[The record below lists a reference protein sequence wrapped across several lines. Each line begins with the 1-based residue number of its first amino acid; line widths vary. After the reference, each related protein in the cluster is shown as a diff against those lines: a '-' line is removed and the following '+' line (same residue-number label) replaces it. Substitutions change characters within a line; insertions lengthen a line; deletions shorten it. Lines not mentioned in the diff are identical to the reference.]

1 MTTAQAIQSI
11 FKAFETEYKENLN
24 LTEDEIVAVWRE
36 NDENIEK
43 TVAAL
48 KPMNKPSSNN
58 PPADEPSADE
68 PSEGE
73 IEAFQRMA
81 EDAKA
86 LLSHERS
93 GETKYVTLGNHA
105 GDWFKAWLKRVGL
118 APEELT
124 QNKAEDLRKDL
135 KNKLEE
141 AIDYKKR
148 SDMGLDMSIASFEN
162 HVTRALRAGAL
173 LATGRIEFNAKA
185 RRFVASEKLAYH
197 GLTLYH
203 EVLDEKTGTMK
214 REARAL
220 TDEPVLLTQSKLD
233 TIYNLH
239 MPRIV
244 EAGATNTK
252 EVTKK
257 KRGRKRGSSVG
268 ANNGDENKT
277 PTAAQETIRVLT
289 DKTANE
295 GATFEL
301 NYQDANEKSA
311 YDRGK
316 KLMNEGSAPLSA
328 ALILIL
334 TTSIETGQIKRWP
347 ESARKMSGELCE
359 LLMRADEIWS
369 EEDRKNEEKSQKKA
383 S

>member
-1 MTTAQAIQSI
+1 
-11 FKAFETEYKENLN
+11 
-24 LTEDEIVAVWRE
+24 
-36 NDENIEK
+36 
-43 TVAAL
+43 
-48 KPMNKPSSNN
+48 
-58 PPADEPSADE
+58 
-68 PSEGE
+68 
-73 IEAFQRMA
+73 
-81 EDAKA
+81 
-86 LLSHERS
+86 
-93 GETKYVTLGNHA
+93 
-105 GDWFKAWLKRVGL
+105 
-118 APEELT
+118 
-124 QNKAEDLRKDL
+124 
-135 KNKLEE
+135 
-141 AIDYKKR
+141 
-148 SDMGLDMSIASFEN
+148 
-162 HVTRALRAGAL
+162 
-173 LATGRIEFNAKA
+173 
-185 RRFVASEKLAYH
+185 
-197 GLTLYH
+197 
-203 EVLDEKTGTMK
+203 
-214 REARAL
+214 
-220 TDEPVLLTQSKLD
+220 
-233 TIYNLH
+233 
-239 MPRIV
+239 
-244 EAGATNTK
+244 

-359 LLMRADEIWS
+359 LLMKADEIWS